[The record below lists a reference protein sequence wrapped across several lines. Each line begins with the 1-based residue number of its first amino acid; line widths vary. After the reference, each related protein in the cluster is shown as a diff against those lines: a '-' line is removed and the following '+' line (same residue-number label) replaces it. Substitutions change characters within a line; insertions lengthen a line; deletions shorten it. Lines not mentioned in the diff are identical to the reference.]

1 MEKTI
6 SHLEALGA
14 TVVDPANIPIEP
26 AYAPENTAL
35 LYEFKH
41 DIRAYLRTYTGRG
54 PRTAARSIARKAI
67 DSTLRAH
74 RLDAIVAPTN
84 SPAWTTDLVNGDHF
98 LLGSSTP
105 AAVAGYANVTVPAG
119 YSFGLPVGVSF
130 IGGRWAEPKL
140 IGLAY
145 AWEHATHV
153 RKPPQFLPTLPTG
166 AGAAL
171 DRAGRTSAHSPF

>member
-1 MEKTI
+1 MPK
-6 SHLEALGA
+6 A
-14 TVVDPANIPIEP
+14 
-26 AYAPENTAL
+26 
-35 LYEFKH
+35 
-41 DIRAYLRTYTGRG
+41 
-54 PRTAARSIARKAI
+54 RTAARSIARKAI